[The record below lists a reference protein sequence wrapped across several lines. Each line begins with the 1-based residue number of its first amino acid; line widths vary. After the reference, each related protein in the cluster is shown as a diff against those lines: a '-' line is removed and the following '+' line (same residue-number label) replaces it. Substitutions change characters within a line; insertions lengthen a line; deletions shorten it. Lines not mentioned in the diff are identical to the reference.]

1 MNMNSNIIERMRNYL
16 NRDYG
21 IALFQYEDPIFA
33 VRIPKESIKDF
44 DKEDSDNIIQ
54 SVCPYFEQIK
64 EYGVIYSFIISD
76 ESYIRL
82 DPIELFEEMDTQI
95 CLMQNI
101 GTRPIDDILA
111 PKQTLCPDLVVSEN
125 EENKEYII
133 VSSAIQTADES
144 QVREILDGFAKGRG
158 KKIVKSRIKSGRRAE
173 ILTRGKR
180 GRYIRYKI
188 PKEGE
193 NISDIAIAPTVR
205 AAALHAVDGKL
216 DIKKSDMREKI
227 RRRKVSTLILIDFDA
242 SGSMDESKKIN
253 ITRGAVLA
261 LLKDA
266 YQRRDKVAL
275 VTYSGRKA
283 DLILPFSSSVE
294 LAKRYLE
301 KIHFG
306 GTTPLASGLLMGFQV
321 LQREIKKEPSAIPIL
336 VLVTDGTA
344 NVPLEIG
351 GNIERELY
359 QICRYLNKEGINVL
373 VVDISASGSDLAR
386 KIADTCAGK
395 YYHPDILSKEILYYA
410 ITDERDSVAGYG

>member
-1 MNMNSNIIERMRNYL
+1 MNSNIIERMRNYL

-54 SVCPYFEQIK
+54 SVCPYFKQIK

-82 DPIELFEEMDTQI
+82 DPIELFEEIDTQI
-95 CLMQNI
+95 SLMPNI

-111 PKQTLCPDLVVSEN
+111 PKQILCPDLVESEK

-133 VSSAIQTADES
+133 VSEAIQAADES

-180 GRYIRYKI
+180 GRYIRHKI

-216 DIKKSDMREKI
+216 DIKKSDIREKI

-242 SGSMDESKKIN
+242 SGSMYESKKIN

-301 KIHFG
+301 KIPFG
-306 GTTPLASGLLMGFQV
+306 GTTPLASGLLMG
-321 LQREIKKEPSAIPIL
+321 
-336 VLVTDGTA
+336 
-344 NVPLEIG
+344 
-351 GNIERELY
+351 
-359 QICRYLNKEGINVL
+359 
-373 VVDISASGSDLAR
+373 
-386 KIADTCAGK
+386 
-395 YYHPDILSKEILYYA
+395 
-410 ITDERDSVAGYG
+410 